1 MSAPACFRTDRMATF
16 RSTEGSLSKTPI
28 AQVMAY
34 IFRKNL
40 SGTLVLKDG
49 GSNEYRIVFIKGM
62 PSHVDG
68 KGMGHPMG
76 EVFVEA
82 GLITKSELEAYVG
95 EARRAKIILGRFL
108 MDNGIIDRRQLETA
122 MRLQIRKRIR
132 DLFSIIDGEFAFH
145 PDENFVDISL
155 EEMVPTSMA
164 AILPESL
171 RATWPD
177 HLLAEKLE
185 SIRQH
190 TFSVAD
196 YDLCCKSFS
205 WSRAE
210 MSALE
215 TLSSKRW
222 SLRKIE
228 HMSGGNLRNFRLV
241 LYTLLLTGYLD
252 FQAGEDEEARKA
264 EEARQKK
271 LKAMHDLM
279 SRKLGQIKKGTHFD
293 VLEVKTGTDTAKIK
307 ESYMR
312 LLRDFH
318 PDKVEPLRD
327 EALKEGFEHISR
339 EIKAAMDVLA
349 DPQARKKYEAEL
361 RGEDLTKKEE
371 DAIVKQVLDDEFAFQ
386 KALVLLNKKNYHG
399 VVELLQPVIDRGTD
413 NGEYLAAYAWS
424 RLAKGAGGKPAQEC
438 MEMLRHAVELAPN
451 SERANFFMALAAEKE
466 ENDDEYAQYIRYTLE
481 INPHNIEAKRRMH
494 ILRMRKKRSRTT
506 LSNISNKF
514 KGLLSKKR

>member
-1 MSAPACFRTDRMATF
+1 MATF

-34 IFRKNL
+34 IFRKSL

-82 GLITKSELEAYVG
+82 GLITRNELEAYVG

-132 DLFSIIDGEFAFH
+132 DLFSIIDGQFEFH
-145 PDENFVDISL
+145 PDENYVDISL

-177 HLLAEKLE
+177 HQLAEKLE

-196 YDLCCKSFS
+196 HDLCCKSFS

-215 TLSSKRW
+215 TLGSKRW

-228 HMSGGNLRNFRLV
+228 HMSGGNLRHFRLV
-241 LYTLLLTGYLD
+241 IYTLLLTGYLD
-252 FQAGEDEEARKA
+252 FQIGEDEEAKKA
-264 EEARQKK
+264 DEARRKK
-271 LKAMHDLM
+271 IGAMTAM
-279 SRKLGQIKKGTHFD
+279 MKKKLGQIKKGTHFD
-293 VLEVKTGTDTAKIK
+293 VLEVKQKADAAGIK
-307 ESYMR
+307 ENYMR

-318 PDKVEPLRD
+318 PDKVEPLKD
-327 EALKEGFEHISR
+327 AALKEGFEHISR
-339 EIKAAMDVLA
+339 ELKAAMEVLS
-349 DPQARKKYEAEL
+349 DPQARKKYEAEIS
-361 RGEDLTKKEE
+361 GEDLTRKDE

-386 KALVLLNKKNYHG
+386 KALVFLNKKNYHN
-399 VVELLQPVIDRGTD
+399 VVELLAPVIERGTD

-438 MEMLRHAVELAPN
+438 MELAPN
-451 SERANFFMALAAEKE
+451 SERANFFLALAAERE
-466 ENDDEYAQYIRYTLE
+466 GNDDEYAQYIRYTLE
-481 INPHNIEAKRRMH
+481 ANPHNLEAKRRMH
-494 ILRMRKKRSRTT
+494 ILRMRKKRERIT
-506 LSNISNKF
+506 LSNIGNKF
-514 KGLLSKKR
+514 KGMLSKKK